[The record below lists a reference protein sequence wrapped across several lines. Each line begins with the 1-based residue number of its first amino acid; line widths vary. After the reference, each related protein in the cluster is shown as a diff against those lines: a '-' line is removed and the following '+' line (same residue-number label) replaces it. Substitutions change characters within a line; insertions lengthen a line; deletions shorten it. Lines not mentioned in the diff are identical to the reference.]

1 MLYEKEI
8 QEKRVLDAALQLFP
22 EDGATMLLV
31 GSFSKKVLG
40 GRKPRPH
47 EIMKGKYSKSSAFKP
62 DPNDSFDPTLKVQA
76 NKETQNVYV
85 MNP

>member
-1 MLYEKEI
+1 M
-8 QEKRVLDAALQLFP
+8 QLFP

-47 EIMKGKYSKSSAFKP
+47 EIMKGKYGNTVGFKP
-62 DPNDSFDPTLKVQA
+62 ELNDSFDPTLKL
-76 NKETQNVYV
+76 KSQN
-85 MNP
+85 

>member
-1 MLYEKEI
+1 MLYEREI
-8 QEKRVLDAALQLFP
+8 QEKRILDAAMKLFP

-47 EIMKGKYSKSSAFKP
+47 DIMRGNYAKSAGFKP
-62 DPNDSFDPTLKVQA
+62 DMNDSFDPTLKVQ
-76 NKETQNVYV
+76 NQN
-85 MNP
+85 

>member
-8 QEKRVLDAALQLFP
+8 QEKRLLDAALELFP
-22 EDGATMLLV
+22 DDGATMLLV

-47 EIMKGKYSKSSAFKP
+47 EILKGKPKLS
-62 DPNDSFDPTLKVQA
+62 
-76 NKETQNVYV
+76 
-85 MNP
+85 

>member
-8 QEKRVLDAALQLFP
+8 QEKRLLDAALELFP
-22 EDGATMLLV
+22 DDGATMLLV

-47 EIMKGKYSKSSAFKP
+47 EILKGKPKP
-62 DPNDSFDPTLKVQA
+62 SQA
-76 NKETQNVYV
+76 
-85 MNP
+85 

>member
-1 MLYEKEI
+1 M
-8 QEKRVLDAALQLFP
+8 QLFP

-47 EIMKGKYSKSSAFKP
+47 EIMKSKCSNTAGLKP
-62 DPNDSFDPTLKVQA
+62 DPNDSFDPTVKL
-76 NKETQNVYV
+76 
-85 MNP
+85 